1 VTWTP
6 FLLLALAA
14 LLDVGANVLLKRS
27 SGLKHR
33 LPALGAIT
41 LILLA
46 FSLLGVAL
54 KSVPLGVAY
63 AVWGGLGIVLTALLS
78 LNIDGARLTT
88 RGWAG
93 LTLIVGSVLLMHLG
107 EPVASRCELVHRERS
122 TTAITVRIGVA
133 AALGA
138 QARARS
144 PALRARPSQRRGR
157 IPNRRALVSTL
168 FEFVSNLAQERR
180 WQQRLAI

>member
-1 VTWTP
+1 MTWTP
-6 FLLLALAA
+6 FPLLALAA

-27 SGLKHR
+27 GGLKHR
-33 LPALGAIT
+33 LPALGGIT
-41 LILLA
+41 LMLLA

-107 EPVASRCELVHRERS
+107 
-122 TTAITVRIGVA
+122 G
-133 AALGA
+133 
-138 QARARS
+138 
-144 PALRARPSQRRGR
+144 
-157 IPNRRALVSTL
+157 
-168 FEFVSNLAQERR
+168 
-180 WQQRLAI
+180 